1 MTITDGLCAQ
11 HEARGCRG
19 EVRKVEDSVGR
30 PRDQFG
36 GRESTSC
43 QMKRLVEIMDEK
55 YEQMIR

>member
-43 QMKRLVEIMDEK
+43 QMDRLVEIMDEK
-55 YEQMIR
+55 YE

>member
-1 MTITDGLCAQ
+1 MAGVRNT
-11 HEARGCRG
+11 EARGWRG
-19 EVRKVEDSVGR
+19 KGIKGEGSVGR

-36 GRESTSC
+36 VSESGSC